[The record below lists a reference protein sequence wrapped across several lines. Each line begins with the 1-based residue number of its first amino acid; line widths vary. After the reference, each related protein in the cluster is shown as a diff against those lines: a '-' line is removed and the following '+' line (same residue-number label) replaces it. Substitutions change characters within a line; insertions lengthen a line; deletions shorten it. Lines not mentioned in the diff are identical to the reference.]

1 MTGKTG
7 LAYNTWEYSIQPTAA
22 QAKTGL
28 RVLLLALSSLFFLFI
43 VAFMG
48 RSQFPDYESLTAPW
62 QPLVQPWALWA
73 NTGLLVCASAS
84 LQWARMATRKNQCEQ
99 SIERLIMA
107 GVFTLAF
114 LAGQVSIW
122 LQLMSTGN
130 LAVGNPA
137 YSFFYLLTGLHG
149 LHLVFGLGGWAI
161 TSLGIWRGLPFERTS
176 VRIELCATY
185 WHFLLAVWLV
195 LFALLTS
202 PPETFEAFAALC
214 GLR

>member
-1 MTGKTG
+1 MTGKTDM
-7 LAYNTWEYSIQPTAA
+7 ANNTWEYSMQPTAA

-84 LQWARMATRKNQCEQ
+84 LQWARMATRKNQREQ
-99 SIERLIMA
+99 SIERLMMA
-107 GVFTLAF
+107 GIFTLAF

-122 LQLMSTGN
+122 LQLISTGN
-130 LAVGNPA
+130 LVAGNPA
-137 YSFFYLLTGLHG
+137 YSFFYLLTGLHA
-149 LHLVFGLGGWAI
+149 LHLVFGLVGWAI
-161 TSLGIWRGLPFERTS
+161 TSLGIWGGLPFERTS

-185 WHFLLAVWLV
+185 WHFLLVVWLV